1 MRTRPQNISIL
12 IAVFALAAAL
22 TLAASGGALARST
35 FQSSLLPSP
44 EITETVPPTPDFTP
58 GGGEIIVETPFLP
71 ELTPTRSLLPAIT
84 PTVPVAGNATPTV
97 AGFLPP
103 PTLVNP
109 SSVAPGRLSP
119 LAPDNQPLVG
129 EAVPPEATSTPMP
142 PEAPGVAQLID
153 SGLVALSY
161 LWLCCG
167 ALFLV
172 AAALTIVW
180 LSRRSK
186 RR

>member
-12 IAVFALAAAL
+12 IAVIALAAAL
-22 TLAASGGALARST
+22 TLAASGGVLARST
-35 FQSSLLPSP
+35 FQSSIVPSP
-44 EITETVPPTPDFTP
+44 EITETIPPTPTLTP
-58 GGGEIIVETPFLP
+58 DGGDIIPQTPFVP
-71 ELTPTRSLLPAIT
+71 ELTPTETLVAEAT
-84 PTVPVAGNATPTV
+84 PTVPVVSDATPT
-97 AGFLPP
+97 ASGFLPP

-109 SSVAPGRLSP
+109 SHAAPGRLSP
-119 LAPDNQPLVG
+119 LAPGNKPLAG
-129 EAVPPEATSTPMP
+129 TAEPPAATSTPTS
-142 PEAPGVAQLID
+142 PEAPSAAQLID
-153 SGLVALSY
+153 SGVVALSY

-167 ALFLV
+167 ALLLA